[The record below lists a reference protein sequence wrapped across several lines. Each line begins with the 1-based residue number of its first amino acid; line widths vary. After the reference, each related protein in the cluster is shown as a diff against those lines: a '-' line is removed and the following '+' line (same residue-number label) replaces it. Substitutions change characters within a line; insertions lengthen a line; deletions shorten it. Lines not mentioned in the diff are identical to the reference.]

1 MRGDVKI
8 KQSIVLFA
16 VITVI
21 AALYFA
27 AVGFFPL
34 KYSAE
39 VREAGEKFDLDENLI
54 RAVILT
60 ESGYDESAV
69 SSAGAEGLMQLM
81 PSTRR
86 WISETS
92 GIPSDGS
99 ARSEILLG
107 SAYLRYLLDLTG
119 DETDALMSYNAGYS
133 NVLKWKQ
140 GGTPFPETVE
150 YVRKVRFFG
159 KIYALL

>member
-107 SAYLRYLLDLTG
+107 SA
-119 DETDALMSYNAGYS
+119 
-133 NVLKWKQ
+133 
-140 GGTPFPETVE
+140 
-150 YVRKVRFFG
+150 
-159 KIYALL
+159 